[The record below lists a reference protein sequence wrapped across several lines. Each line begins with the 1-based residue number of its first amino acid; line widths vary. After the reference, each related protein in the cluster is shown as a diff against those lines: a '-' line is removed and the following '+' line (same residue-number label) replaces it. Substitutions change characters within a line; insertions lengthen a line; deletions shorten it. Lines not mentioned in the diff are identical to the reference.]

1 MRSYILLMF
10 FFAASAL
17 HAQNFIDAALN
28 SNPFIPRP
36 YVFGGPTLM
45 PGGYAPL
52 AFLAGAGIR
61 IDSEHFLFDVH
72 ALYDNGHKVNDNH
85 QPNPKGHDRALNG
98 SMYFRFPSGW
108 SFGGGASWSQL
119 STTEYTKSSW
129 HPRFGGNRDFF
140 VKNCIA
146 ENCQGQYTMR
156 IGADYFFGGNN
167 RDNGTQGVFLT
178 LHIPSPSLN
187 RHFFFREKVAIYRY
201 HDTVTTTPEINRDVF
216 NREMG
221 THHFDSYME
230 ATIMYRF

>member
-1 MRSYILLMF
+1 
-10 FFAASAL
+10 
-17 HAQNFIDAALN
+17 
-28 SNPFIPRP
+28 
-36 YVFGGPTLM
+36 
-45 PGGYAPL
+45 
-52 AFLAGAGIR
+52 
-61 IDSEHFLFDVH
+61 
-72 ALYDNGHKVNDNH
+72 
-85 QPNPKGHDRALNG
+85 
-98 SMYFRFPSGW
+98 
-108 SFGGGASWSQL
+108 
-119 STTEYTKSSW
+119 
-129 HPRFGGNRDFF
+129 
-140 VKNCIA
+140 
-146 ENCQGQYTMR
+146 MR